1 MKKFEYVSYID
12 VNLSTGKGQ
21 STVYANSWK
30 RSVVGNAEQV
40 TITFVVTNKNYEQ
53 VILTADE
60 IKQCVLL
67 GDYHTG
73 EIFASAINPSPGQ
86 WGVYAYSVSVKNQ
99 PAENIGVVYQSI
111 TYEIRRNGYG
121 ATSRTCC
128 AVLTP
133 DDGDSI
139 VMSCKGTEF
148 DSGVTVTPLPGIWYD
163 YSNLGFTRVDTKNET
178 VGKYV
183 VDQDNYYV
191 SIPDGTIASSTSH
204 NVNADIFVKALTNDN
219 PPTYQIFYKVGNEG
233 IYDLHLDNGDIIY
246 LPYNQRPGQLCLT
259 RVWVENCTMN
269 STFSQSYDV
278 VTYDEYKNEAHL
290 TFSPKDDFNTISM
303 SNT

>member
-30 RSVVGNAEQV
+30 NPGLGDAEKV

-86 WGVYAYSVSVKNQ
+86 WGVYDYSVSVKNQ

-139 VMSCKGTEF
+139 V
-148 DSGVTVTPLPGIWYD
+148 
-163 YSNLGFTRVDTKNET
+163 
-178 VGKYV
+178 
-183 VDQDNYYV
+183 
-191 SIPDGTIASSTSH
+191 TS
-204 NVNADIFVKALTNDN
+204 VKAQSL
-219 PPTYQIFYKVGNEG
+219 IAV
-233 IYDLHLDNGDIIY
+233 
-246 LPYNQRPGQLCLT
+246 LP
-259 RVWVENCTMN
+259 
-269 STFSQSYDV
+269 
-278 VTYDEYKNEAHL
+278 
-290 TFSPKDDFNTISM
+290 
-303 SNT
+303 